1 MGGCG
6 EARLKS
12 PISCNPRTHQVLLSS
27 IIYWVNPRRDTWRR
41 TLDLVVVRGGMASHV
56 CIGIRFCRPQ
66 GVLLLSRLCREQGR
80 YGRPARQRGSKRL
93 VGRGWPEHGAARGM
107 I

>member
-1 MGGCG
+1 M
-6 EARLKS
+6 
-12 PISCNPRTHQVLLSS
+12 
-27 IIYWVNPRRDTWRR
+27 IYWINPRRDTWRR

-66 GVLLLSRLCREQGR
+66 GVLLLLAVSKTRPI

-93 VGRGWPEHGAARGM
+93 VSRGWPEPGAP
-107 I
+107 